1 MAKIANSNIINTI
14 AIGALAVC
22 AIGSAIAVSSS
33 APPQRRPIRIAAFGT
48 LTGPVRS
55 FGINSRATL
64 KAAAERIDAAGG
76 VKLKDG
82 SIGYFDVS
90 YADDHCKPDEAI
102 DIVQRAAASEAI
114 LGIGPSCSSVAE
126 PLYGELQRRV
136 GDGADRGLQFPIF
149 TDGATKADLAKIS
162 QWAFRNAP
170 NEGDMYTALWKWVS
184 AEYPDLKTVYAGEEG
199 DFAHSHST
207 WEKIIKVE
215 AETAGF
221 TVTGSVSWSIND
233 TAFAEQAKSIAAANA
248 DVAVIS
254 AHALSTCGVL
264 KELTHLKYRPKLL
277 VGLTSSSTP
286 ETLKLCGADAEG
298 LLIPTS
304 FIATTRETIEKALEV
319 SRCGGIAD
327 LHGMAAWEILYTVK
341 RVIEQQGIVPTP
353 ASVTADRRKLRD
365 GLASLETMQGVLG
378 TIKRRADR
386 ESLKPFV
393 LAQVQSSE
401 WKVVF
406 TPPT

>member
-1 MAKIANSNIINTI
+1 MATNAMNPVNTI
-14 AIGALAVC
+14 ALGALAAL
-22 AIGSAIAVSSS
+22 AIGTALISNGSE
-33 APPQRRPIRIAAFGT
+33 APHRRPIKIAAFGT

-55 FGINSRATL
+55 FGINSRAAL
-64 KAAAERIDAAGG
+64 QAAAERIDAAGG
-76 VKLKDG
+76 VKLADG
-82 SIGYFDVS
+82 SIGTFDVS
-90 YADDHCKPDEAI
+90 YADDHCRPDEAI
-102 DIVQRAAASEAI
+102 GILQRAAASDAI

-126 PLYGELQRRV
+126 PLYGVLQHSV
-136 GDGADRGLQFPIF
+136 GDTADHGLQFPIF

-170 NEGDMYTALWKWVS
+170 NEGDMYKALWKWI
-184 AEYPDLKTVYAGEEG
+184 AAQYPDLKTVYAGEES

-207 WEKIIKVE
+207 WDKIIKVE
-215 AETAGF
+215 AEAAGF
-221 TVTGSVSWSIND
+221 TVTGSVGWSIND
-233 TAFAEQAKSIAAANA
+233 TAFADQARSIAAAGA
-248 DVAVIS
+248 DVVVIS
-254 AHALSTCGVL
+254 AHAPSTCGVL
-264 KELTHLKYRPKLL
+264 KELTRLRYRPKLL

-304 FIATTRETIEKALEV
+304 FIATTPDTIEEALEV

-341 RVIEQQGIVPTP
+341 RVIEQQGISATP
-353 ASVTADRRKLRD
+353 ASVAADRRKLRD
-365 GLASLETMQGVLG
+365 GLAGLDTMQGVLG
-378 TIKRRADR
+378 TIQRRADR

-393 LAQVQSSE
+393 LAQVQGGE

-406 TPPT
+406 TPPA

>member
-1 MAKIANSNIINTI
+1 VLQ
-14 AIGALAVC
+14 GRVD
-22 AIGSAIAVSSS
+22 
-33 APPQRRPIRIAAFGT
+33 
-48 LTGPVRS
+48 
-55 FGINSRATL
+55 
-64 KAAAERIDAAGG
+64 DA
-76 VKLKDG
+76 
-82 SIGYFDVS
+82 
-90 YADDHCKPDEAI
+90 
-102 DIVQRAAASEAI
+102 
-114 LGIGPSCSSVAE
+114 
-126 PLYGELQRRV
+126 
-136 GDGADRGLQFPIF
+136 ADRGLQLPIF

-170 NEGDMYTALWKWVS
+170 NEGDMYKTLWKWVS
-184 AEYPDLKTVYAGEEG
+184 TQYPDLKTVYAGEEG

-215 AETAGF
+215 AEAAGF

-233 TAFAEQAKSIAAANA
+233 TTFAAQAGSIAAAGA
-248 DVAVIS
+248 DVVVIS

-264 KELTHLKYRPKLL
+264 KELARLKYRPKLL

-304 FIATTRETIEKALEV
+304 FIATTPETIEEALEV

-341 RVIEQQGIVPTP
+341 RVIEEQGISATP
-353 ASVTADRRKLRD
+353 ASVQADRRKLRD
-365 GLASLETMQGVLG
+365 GLAGLETMQGSLG
-378 TIKRRADR
+378 TIKRRVDR

-393 LAQVQSSE
+393 LAQVQGAE

>member
-1 MAKIANSNIINTI
+1 MQMATIANGRINTI
-14 AIGALAVC
+14 ALGALAAC
-22 AIGSAIAVSSS
+22 AIGAVFAASGE
-33 APPQRRPIRIAAFGT
+33 PPQRRPIKIAAFGT

-55 FGINSRATL
+55 FGTNSRAAL
-64 KAAAERIDAAGG
+64 QAAAERIDAAGG
-76 VKLKDG
+76 VKLRDG
-82 SIGYFDVS
+82 SIGTFDVT
-90 YADDHCKPDEAI
+90 YDDDHCRADEAI
-102 DIVQRAAASEAI
+102 GIVQRAAASDAI

-126 PLYGELQRRV
+126 PLFGVLQGRV
-136 GDGADRGLQFPIF
+136 DDAADRGLQLPIF

-170 NEGDMYTALWKWVS
+170 NEGDMYKTLWKWVS
-184 AEYPDLKTVYAGEEG
+184 TQYPDLKTVYAGEEG

-215 AETAGF
+215 AEAAGF

-233 TAFAEQAKSIAAANA
+233 TTFAAQAGSIAAAGA
-248 DVAVIS
+248 DVVVIS

-264 KELTHLKYRPKLL
+264 KELARLKYRPKLL

-304 FIATTRETIEKALEV
+304 FIATTPETIEEALEV

-341 RVIEQQGIVPTP
+341 RVIEEQGISATP
-353 ASVTADRRKLRD
+353 ASVQADRRKLRD
-365 GLASLETMQGVLG
+365 GLAGLETMQGSLG
-378 TIKRRADR
+378 TIKRRVDR

-393 LAQVQSSE
+393 LAQVQGAE